1 MPLFRLVEKLLSL
14 VQFGIH
20 QLLLQVFV
28 LHHFVYVLR
37 GFKRPDK
44 GKLKHK

>member
-28 LHHFVYVLR
+28 LHHFVYVLG
-37 GFKRPDK
+37 GFQEARQREIKT
-44 GKLKHK
+44 